1 MLQANGP
8 IRRESELEKDQDALK
23 LDSRER
29 KERIVAQRG
38 NSSDW
43 PILLSNPGKPNVLS
57 DRLSIYL
64 FIISWD

>member
-43 PILLSNPGKPNVLS
+43 PILLSQTQGNLTC
-57 DRLSIYL
+57 
-64 FIISWD
+64 

>member
-8 IRRESELEKDQDALK
+8 IRRESELVEKDQDALK
-23 LDSRER
+23 LDLRER

-64 FIISWD
+64 FI